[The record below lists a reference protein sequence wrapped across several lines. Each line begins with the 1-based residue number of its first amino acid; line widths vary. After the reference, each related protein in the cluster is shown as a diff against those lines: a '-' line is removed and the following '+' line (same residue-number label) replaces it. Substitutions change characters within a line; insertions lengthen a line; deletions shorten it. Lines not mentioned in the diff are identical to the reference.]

1 MLKASAEQ
9 LFTRYCENG
18 SLHSISK
25 NFGKFPENLVGIYM
39 SQVLHGLLYLHEQGV
54 IHRDIK
60 GANILTTK
68 QGLVKLA
75 DFGVATRTTTFH
87 ESSVVGTPYW
97 MAPEVIELSGATT
110 ASDIW
115 SLGCTV
121 IELLDGKPPYHKL
134 QPMHALFRIVNDDHP
149 PLPEGA
155 SPVRQ
160 ISRKDQRARKL
171 ICWQIVRD
179 FLMQCFQKDPNLRV
193 SARKLLKHPWIVNA
207 KRSDA
212 VVPKKPTEYD
222 EAVKS
227 VQQWNEALKSPNA
240 GSLRRSSR
248 PMSSSP
254 IPGRRENNHPAVT
267 PVRGPLNLAKPRVN
281 TEQFRSPN
289 NTADDNWDDDFAS
302 AISPS
307 ALQLPH
313 LRPHDNFG
321 GLLSSEKLKAFAS
334 FETVTEEAN
343 WDDNFEGDLTVKNP
357 LQLAESDSLD
367 TIRPY
372 NPRRPNISQPKLTS
386 SNTSPPFKILPIVSR
401 RVLAAPAVHQKQ
413 SPAKAKVVLPSTA
426 KSYTESSEEAFSD
439 LIGSNTAS
447 EVEFVKNKV

>member
-1 MLKASAEQ
+1 
-9 LFTRYCENG
+9 
-18 SLHSISK
+18 
-25 NFGKFPENLVGIYM
+25 
-39 SQVLHGLLYLHEQGV
+39 
-54 IHRDIK
+54 
-60 GANILTTK
+60 
-68 QGLVKLA
+68 
-75 DFGVATRTTTFH
+75 
-87 ESSVVGTPYW
+87 
-97 MAPEVIELSGATT
+97 
-110 ASDIW
+110 
-115 SLGCTV
+115 
-121 IELLDGKPPYHKL
+121 
-134 QPMHALFRIVNDDHP
+134 
-149 PLPEGA
+149 
-155 SPVRQ
+155 
-160 ISRKDQRARKL
+160 
-171 ICWQIVRD
+171 
-179 FLMQCFQKDPNLRV
+179 MQCFQKDPNLRV

-240 GSLRRSSR
+240 GSLRRTSR

-254 IPGRRENNHPAVT
+254 IPGRRETTHPAVT

-343 WDDNFEGDLTVKNP
+343 WDDNFEGDLTIKSP
-357 LQLAESDSLD
+357 LQLTESDPLD

-372 NPRRPNISQPKLTS
+372 IPRRPNTSQPRTTN
-386 SNTSPPFKILPIVSR
+386 SNKSPPMKVSPVLSR
-401 RVLAAPAVHQKQ
+401 RAIATPAVHQKQ
-413 SPAKAKVVLPSTA
+413 SPAKPKVALPTA
-426 KSYTESSEEAFSD
+426 KSYTESSEDDCSD
-439 LIGSNTAS
+439 LLAHDTTIEGG
-447 EVEFVKNKV
+447 FVKNKVGHVLLHWVVQYC

>member
-1 MLKASAEQ
+1 
-9 LFTRYCENG
+9 
-18 SLHSISK
+18 
-25 NFGKFPENLVGIYM
+25 M

-110 ASDIW
+110 SSDIW

-121 IELLDGKPPYHKL
+121 IELLDGRPPYHKL

-155 SPVRQ
+155 SPVSSLVDIVCVQ
-160 ISRKDQRARKL
+160 ILNMTKV
-171 ICWQIVRD
+171 VRD

-193 SARKLLKHPWIVNA
+193 SARKLLKHPWIINA

-212 VVPKKPTEYD
+212 IVPKKPTEYD

-240 GSLRRSSR
+240 GSLRKAPR
-248 PMSSSP
+248 PLSSSP
-254 IPGRRENNHPAVT
+254 IPRRHELTNLVASPA
-267 PVRGPLNLAKPRVN
+267 RGPLSVAIPRVDA
-281 TEQFRSPN
+281 EKYRSPRI
-289 NTADDNWDDDFAS
+289 TAADNWDDDFAS

-343 WDDNFEGDLTVKNP
+343 WDDEFEGDLTVKSP
-357 LQLAESDSLD
+357 LQMTKSDPLE
-367 TIRPY
+367 TIKPF
-372 NPRRPNISQPKLTS
+372 NPKRVNAQ
-386 SNTSPPFKILPIVSR
+386 VSR
-401 RVLAAPAVHQKQ
+401 TNALTKSPSSKRSTAAHRQVSDIHPKH
-413 SPAKAKVVLPSTA
+413 SPIKAKAGVPSTRSH
-426 KSYTESSEEAFSD
+426 KEIPGDDPSGI
-439 LIGSNTAS
+439 LIGDGNVGEKPLKKVGSTLW
-447 EVEFVKNKV
+447 NKVRLLTVLL